1 MQSTPPSPSLSRRA
15 LLGAFGFGAAL
26 LSSTALTRLAFG
38 QDAEAPPEP
47 FEFSFDI
54 LTEAMRQRAETE
66 YRPVIEELPDYV
78 EELDYDS
85 YRRIQFRRER
95 GKWADSDS
103 PFHLQAYHLGWL
115 FKEPVHVFEVNDGK
129 AGPFVFTA
137 NDFEFHDRAVATAA
151 DGVVLPGVAGIRL
164 NYPLNTPETFDEL
177 ISFLGASY
185 FRALGRGNAYGLS
198 ARGLLLNSWRDGP
211 EEFPRFT
218 DFYVERP
225 VPGEPM
231 TVYAALDSQS
241 VTGAYRFVI
250 SPPSEEVQETVVE
263 VTARLFFRQDVAELG
278 IAPLTSMFLFAESNR
293 SDFDDYRPQ
302 VHDSNGLFLR
312 RSNGEPMWRA
322 LNNPPTLGNSYF
334 GDVNPLAFGLEQRG
348 RSFEEYQ
355 DSGAHYERRP
365 SLRVEPV
372 GEWGEGAVRLIE
384 VPADLEAEDN
394 IVAFWVPAEPAT
406 AGTSREF
413 SYLLRWGDLLP
424 DSPDWGHVVETRTG
438 QGGVSGVENAETLRK
453 FVIDFAGGPLADLD
467 PEAEPELAAE
477 VSGAELLHATVSR
490 IDANGVWRAV
500 IDVDAEGS
508 DLVEL
513 VASVRDDSGRKL
525 TETWLYQWRARHEA

>member
-1 MQSTPPSPSLSRRA
+1 MQFQSPTLSRRT
-15 LLGAFGFGAAL
+15 LLGALGASVAL
-26 LSSTALTRLAFG
+26 LTSTSLTRLAHG
-38 QDAEAPPEP
+38 QEGPAASEP

-54 LTEAMRQRAETE
+54 LTDMARQRAERE
-66 YRPVIEELPDYV
+66 YRPLIENLPAYV
-78 EELDYDS
+78 EDLNYDS
-85 YRRIQFRRER
+85 YRRINFRAER

-103 PFHLQAYHLGWL
+103 PYHLQAYHLGWL
-115 FKEPVHVFEVNDGK
+115 FKEPVHLYEVHDGM
-129 AGPFVFTA
+129 AGAFVFTA
-137 NDFEFHDRAVATAA
+137 DDFEFYDEEVAASAA
-151 DGVVLPGVAGIRL
+151 GVVLPGVAGFRL

-185 FRALGRGNAYGLS
+185 FRALGRGNTYGLS
-198 ARGLLLNSWRDGP
+198 ARGLLINSWREGP

-218 DFYVERP
+218 DFYVQRP

-231 TVYAALDSQS
+231 TIYASLDSQS

-250 SPPSEEVQETVVE
+250 TPPSEDVQETLVE
-263 VTARLFFRQDVAELG
+263 VTARLFFRQDIPELG
-278 IAPLTSMFLFAESNR
+278 IAPLTSMFLYAEANR

-312 RSNGEPMWRA
+312 RANGEPMWRA
-322 LNNPPTLGNSYF
+322 LNNPPSLGNSYF
-334 GDVNPLAFGLEQRG
+334 GDTNPLAFGLEQRG

-355 DSGAHYERRP
+355 DAGAHYERRP
-365 SLRVEPV
+365 SLRVEPI
-372 GEWGEGAVRLIE
+372 GEWGEGSVRLIE

-413 SYLLRWGDLLP
+413 SYLLRWGDLPP
-424 DSPDWGHVVETRTG
+424 DSPDWGHVVETRAG
-438 QGGVSGVENAETLRK
+438 QGGVSGVENADSLRK
-453 FVIDFAGGPLADLD
+453 FVVDFAGGPLTDLD
-467 PEAEPELAAE
+467 AEAEPELVAQI
-477 VSGAELLHATVSR
+477 SGATLLHSTISR

-500 IDVDAEGS
+500 LDVDVEGS

-513 VASVRDDSGRKL
+513 LAFVRDDTGRKI